1 LSDLTHWLR
10 QLNLHNCLSWS
21 PFSAPPAIFNC
32 CHRAAITIRQ
42 LCLEN
47 SEISILNRRSTTF
60 PRTRALQ
67 RIAKTQSLLCSKLLS
82 WEPRHPGPTSAS
94 SPLQGILRPNLQFG
108 DISTRPT
115 TRSTLLQI
123 FLLTS
128 LLMLLVSL
136 LNDLSNP
143 TPLRTA
149 LHYATCLAT
158 KRGVQRGTNAP
169 PNHCLHGPSGL
180 TRITVPLASR

>member
-1 LSDLTHWLR
+1 MSDLTRWLR

-21 PFSAPPAIFNC
+21 PSSAPPAIFNC

-94 SPLQGILRPNLQFG
+94 SPLHDILRPKQLG

-128 LLMLLVSL
+128 LLTLLVSL
-136 LNDLSNP
+136 LNDLSDP

-149 LHYATCLAT
+149 LRHATYLAT
-158 KRGVQRGTNAP
+158 GRGVQRGTNAP